1 MPAMRWTPCP
11 PPRRRRRTVVPTCRK
26 PAGPSARPSNP
37 GSTSRSTARQGSLL
51 PWCVPPPLPRSV
63 EQVQCAHA
71 LEHWQCMRSG
81 TKTAGDAPLDPDQC
95 AAALPYYA
103 AAMSTDTPVF
113 NADLLRSY
121 DRPAPRYTS
130 YPTAPQFHAG
140 FGEAELRK
148 AATASNGDPIP
159 RRLSLYVHVP
169 FCMSPCFYCGCNRII
184 TRDTSRSDGYL
195 ARLYREIALT
205 AELFDR
211 DREVIQLHFG
221 GGTPNFLTPQQLRE
235 VVDTLRRQFHFS
247 EASERDISIELDPR
261 FVSPQDIAELRAVG
275 FNRASFGVQ
284 DFDHDVQVAVN
295 RIQSVEETRAV
306 VDACRANG
314 FRSVNVDLIYGLPK
328 QTTEGFGRTLDTVIT
343 MRPDRIA
350 VYSYAHMPQLFKPQR
365 QIDAQDLP
373 SAETKLA
380 LLQLA
385 IEKLAAAGYV
395 YIGMD
400 HFALPDDDLA
410 TAQARGGLHRNFMG
424 YTTHADSDLI
434 GLGVSAISHIGDSFS
449 QNPRDLPSWQ
459 IALDEGRLPVFRG
472 MRLDEDDQ
480 LRADLIQRLMCQGEV
495 PIGALERRYAIDFD
509 AYFAEAL
516 QRLQPLVADGLV
528 RVQAD
533 QITVT
538 SQGRLLLRNIA
549 MCFDHYLDQPAAAA
563 APRFSRAI

>member
-1 MPAMRWTPCP
+1 MA
-11 PPRRRRRTVVPTCRK
+11 
-26 PAGPSARPSNP
+26 
-37 GSTSRSTARQGSLL
+37 
-51 PWCVPPPLPRSV
+51 
-63 EQVQCAHA
+63 
-71 LEHWQCMRSG
+71 
-81 TKTAGDAPLDPDQC
+81 
-95 AAALPYYA
+95 
-103 AAMSTDTPVF
+103 TDTMAF
-113 NADLLRSY
+113 DSDLLRRY
-121 DRPAPRYTS
+121 DRPGPRYTS
-130 YPTAPQFHAG
+130 YPTAPQFHAR
-140 FGEAELRK
+140 FGEAELRE

-169 FCMSPCFYCGCNRII
+169 FCVSPCFYCGCNRII
-184 TRDTSRSDGYL
+184 TRDKARGEAYL

-205 AELFDR
+205 AQLFDR

-221 GGTPNFLTPQQLRE
+221 GGTPNFLSPGQLRE
-235 VVDTLRRQFHFS
+235 VVDTLRTQFRFS
-247 EASERDISIELDPR
+247 GARERDVSIELDPR
-261 FVSPQDIAELRAVG
+261 FVSPEDILELAAIG

-284 DFDHDVQVAVN
+284 DFDPAVQEAVN

-306 VDACRANG
+306 VDACRATG

-328 QTTEGFGRTLDTVIT
+328 QTLEGFANTLDIVTD

-350 VYSYAHMPQLFKPQR
+350 VYSYAHLPQLFKPQR
-365 QIDAQDLP
+365 QLNADDLP
-373 SAETKLA
+373 DAETKLA

-385 IEKLAAAGYV
+385 ITKLTAAGYL

-480 LRADLIQRLMCQGEV
+480 LRADLIQALMCQGEV
-495 PIGALERRYAIDFD
+495 PVRALERRYGIDFA
-509 AYFAEAL
+509 AYFANAL
-516 QRLQPLVADGLV
+516 DKLHPLAEDGLV
-528 RVQAD
+528 RVEND
-533 QITVT
+533 RIVVT
-538 SQGRLLLRNIA
+538 SRGRLLLRNIA
-549 MCFDHYLDQPAAAA
+549 MCFDRYLDQPATVT